1 MQKLYAK
8 LALTDNE
15 FDAWLESIGLLHSTR
30 TCECGREMKIKA
42 KVGRRYGTWRC
53 NGSGCKK
60 EKVHNNYLILRV
72 LYFRDIWRAHSLL
85 GAIQKQKIFE
95 FTYWWATKQVKQL
108 ELMRELGISCQNVV
122 TDWANFCRDI
132 CAQFFT
138 EHPIM
143 IGGHGKVNLALFRM
157 GAAEFL

>member
-1 MQKLYAK
+1 MRGFTMQKLYAK

-42 KVGRRYGTWRC
+42 KIGRRYGTWRC

-60 EKVHNNYLILRV
+60 DKVHNNYLILWV

-85 GAIQKQKIFE
+85 GAI
-95 FTYWWATKQVKQL
+95 
-108 ELMRELGISCQNVV
+108 
-122 TDWANFCRDI
+122 
-132 CAQFFT
+132 
-138 EHPIM
+138 
-143 IGGHGKVNLALFRM
+143 
-157 GAAEFL
+157 